1 MTQVINI
8 GEAGTIEVDAAK
20 FNEAVKAYI
29 FQYGLKQMLNDVH
42 AGETKARTADDATRK
57 ANKLALVEK
66 KLTSLYN
73 GEVAQARVGA
83 TGSPVE
89 REMRAM
95 AEADIKAR
103 LKSLGKKVG
112 DFSKEAFAN
121 AIAAHLK
128 AHEAKYRAAAEA
140 KLAIK
145 PNVAAE
151 ADDIM
156 ALLAGEPVAEGDQPT
171 E

>member
-1 MTQVINI
+1 MAQVINI
-8 GEAGTIEVDAAK
+8 GEAGSIDVDESK
-20 FNEAVKAYI
+20 FTEAVRAYV
-29 FQYGLKQMLNDVH
+29 FNYGLKQMLNDVH
-42 AGETKARTADDATRK
+42 AGETKAKTADDATRK

-66 KLTSLYN
+66 KLASLYN

-83 TGSPVE
+83 TGSPIE

-95 AEADIKAR
+95 AEADLRVKVKAA
-103 LKSLGKKVG
+103 GKKVS
-112 DFSKEAFAN
+112 DFDKGVWAEVVGKQV
-121 AIAAHLK
+121 K

-145 PNVAAE
+145 PEVADFDLNSLFAE
-151 ADDIM
+151 
-156 ALLAGEPVAEGDQPT
+156 EPATEPT